1 MVVGK
6 WTRVRYLN
14 HLVLIY
20 FWRRQVDSTTW
31 YLRETGFEDFPH
43 MFYFEVS
50 NQIGK
55 IPSWLEGSVLIERVY
70 VEPRYHT

>member
-31 YLRETGFEDFPH
+31 YLREMGFEDFPH
-43 MFYFEVS
+43 IYILFLKC
-50 NQIGK
+50 QTKLG
-55 IPSWLEGSVLIERVY
+55 GSQVGLRGVF
-70 VEPRYHT
+70 